1 MNGMTGGSG
10 PIIGR
15 QRSRCSVLLY
25 LSAARLCRAAAAIV
39 CSLAALTAGIAEAV
53 PVSLAGGIE
62 FTTTTNCSPW
72 CGGTEAKANI
82 IGAEGWR
89 ANGQFQGGGAA
100 ATSAILGG
108 GGFFGKNAAA
118 TASFEWAVWVRP
130 VPGASSDPFHLFFD
144 WDATLFASHD
154 AFLGQA
160 AGGSE
165 VEVTWYECSPF
176 VSNFCFPMQTFQRK
190 RVFTG
195 SVVAGEQWD
204 LGLFHHSNPYG
215 LLHVTFDV
223 GSIASTTPWVG
234 VYASAIDIGTF
245 DFTLRADDGRAQPVP
260 EPPTPVPEPPI
271 LAMMLAALMLMM
283 AIGLKGRQ

>member
-1 MNGMTGGSG
+1 MNGMTGGSEQ
-10 PIIGR
+10 IIGR
-15 QRSRCSVLLY
+15 QRSRCGVLLY
-25 LSAARLCRAAAAIV
+25 LSAAQLWRAAAVIV
-39 CSLAALTAGIAEAV
+39 CSFAALTAGVAEAV
-53 PVSLAGGIE
+53 PVSLAGSIE

-72 CGGTEAKANI
+72 CGSSEAKANI

-108 GGFFGKNAAA
+108 GGFFGKTAAA
-118 TASFEWAVWVRP
+118 TASFEWWAWVYP
-130 VPGASSDPFHLFFD
+130 VPGTSSDPFHLFFD

-154 AFLGQA
+154 ALLGQA
-160 AGGSE
+160 AGGIE
-165 VEVTWYECSPF
+165 VEVTWYGCLPF
-176 VSNFCFPMQTFQRK
+176 FSDFCFPMQTFQQK

-195 SVVAGEQWD
+195 SVFAGEQWD
-204 LGLFHHSNPYG
+204 LGLFNQSDPYG
-215 LLHVTFDV
+215 RLHVTFDV
-223 GSIASTTPWVG
+223 GSIAATTPWFG

-260 EPPTPVPEPPI
+260 EPPI